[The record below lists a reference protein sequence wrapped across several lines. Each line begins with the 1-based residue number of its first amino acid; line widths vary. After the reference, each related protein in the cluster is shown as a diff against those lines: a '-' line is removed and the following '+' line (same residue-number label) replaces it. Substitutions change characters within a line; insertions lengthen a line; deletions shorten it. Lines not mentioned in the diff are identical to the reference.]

1 MNVPNTYHATLHYL
15 PLQGAARAIDS
26 TYLRAMHDPIGTA
39 WAALGKH
46 PGGRY
51 RITIRPVTPSEMG
64 MVELPA

>member
-1 MNVPNTYHATLHYL
+1 MTAPNTYHATLVYL
-15 PLQGAARAIDS
+15 PLKGQARDIHS
-26 TYLRAMHDPIGTA
+26 TYIRAMHDPVGTA

-51 RITIRPVTPSEMG
+51 RVAIRPVTASEMG